1 MTSDYAKPERR
12 LDILRLIVQE
22 GGRSNDGSLLT
33 AMRALGHRQFLDQ
46 AELRKLMR
54 DCETRDCLTVSMLRD
69 TVMIG
74 DITERGRMAV
84 RGDIL
89 IDGIASPH
97 NGL

>member
-1 MTSDYAKPERR
+1 MTPEYAKPERR
-12 LDILRLIVQE
+12 LDLLRLIVQE

-33 AMRALGHRQFLDQ
+33 AMRELGHRQFLDQ
-46 AELRKLMR
+46 SALRELMR
-54 DCETRDCLTVSMLRD
+54 DCAARDCLTVAMLRD